1 MQLSGIHHVT
11 AVTAKASQNL
21 HFYTQILGLRL
32 VKKTVNQDDV
42 RAYHLFY
49 ADGAD
54 SPGSDLTFFDWSL
67 AAREIRGN
75 NSISRTALRVRESS
89 LEWWAAHL
97 TEKGVQHGG
106 VLEQGGYFTPEF
118 DDFENQRLALVGDPN
133 PAPAHPWPR
142 SPVPLEHQIL
152 GLGPV
157 TLTLPRLTPTD
168 KLLSKV
174 YGMRAARHYPDP
186 ESVAHTV
193 HVFKMG
199 LGGPSA
205 EVHIRVRPDL
215 PMARAGA
222 GGVHHLAF
230 RIPDADYH
238 AWSARLEGFG
248 LRTSGEVDRFYF
260 RSLYYREPNGIL
272 IELAT
277 DGPGFASDE
286 DAATMGESLSLP
298 PFLEGRRTEIES
310 KLKTLEL
317 FANLPDSSG

>member
-1 MQLSGIHHVT
+1 MQLTGIHHVT
-11 AVTAKASQNL
+11 AVTARAPQNL
-21 HFYTQILGLRL
+21 HFYTQVLGMRL

-49 ADGAD
+49 ADGVG

-75 NSISRTALRVRESS
+75 HSISRTALRVPLTS
-89 LEWWAAHL
+89 LEWWSAHL
-97 TEKGVQHGG
+97 SEKGVQSAGI
-106 VLEQGGYFTPEF
+106 LEQSGYRTLEF
-118 DDFENQRLALVGDPN
+118 DDFEGQRLALVGDPS
-133 PAPAHPWPR
+133 PTEIHRWPP

-168 KLLSKV
+168 KLLTKV
-174 YGMRAARHYPDP
+174 YGMRSARQYPDP
-186 ESVAHTV
+186 ESPQHSV
-193 HVFKMG
+193 HVFEMG
-199 LGGPSA
+199 HGGPSA

-215 PMARAGA
+215 APARAGA

-230 RIPDADYH
+230 RIPDADYP
-238 AWSARLEGFG
+238 AWSVRLESFG
-248 LRTSGEVDRFYF
+248 LATSGEVDRYYF

-286 DAATMGESLSLP
+286 ALETMGQKLALP
-298 PFLEGRRTEIES
+298 PFLEGRRAEIES
-310 KLKTLEL
+310 QLKPLT
-317 FANLPDSSG
+317 LPDSSG

>member
-11 AVTAKASQNL
+11 AVTAKAPQNL
-21 HFYTQILGLRL
+21 HFYTQILGMRL

-49 ADGAD
+49 ADGAG

-75 NSISRTALRVRESS
+75 NSVSRTALRVGESS

-97 TEKGVQHGG
+97 TKKSVQHGG
-106 VLEQGGYFTPEF
+106 LLEQGGYKVLEF
-118 DDFENQRLALVGDPN
+118 DDFEGQRLALVGDPN
-133 PAPAHPWPR
+133 PAHLHPWPR

-168 KLLSKV
+168 KLLTKV
-174 YGMRAARHYPDP
+174 YGMRAARQYPDP
-186 ESVAHTV
+186 ESPTHTV
-193 HVFKMG
+193 HVFEMG
-199 LGGPSA
+199 AGGPSA
-205 EVHIRVRPDL
+205 EVNIRVHPDL
-215 PMARAGA
+215 TPARAGA

-238 AWSARLEGFG
+238 AWTSRLEGFG
-248 LRTSGEVDRFYF
+248 LPTSGEVDRFYF

-286 DAATMGESLSLP
+286 DSATMGESLSLP
-298 PFLEGRRTEIES
+298 PFLEGRRAEIES
-310 KLKTLEL
+310 KLKPLSSPV
-317 FANLPDSSG
+317 NLPDSN